1 MCVRI
6 VTDGALRLVV
16 DFNVNY
22 HSCSHTSSTSSSS
35 SSPAAAA
42 AAAAAAV
49 NVSSAVTTTA
59 AVVVTSA
66 VGGGATSTLAGGR
79 GVSAECHRE
88 SSLLFLLLVLGT
100 VWLGLSLYNF
110 TKTLVQS
117 PRRTDTERSITR
129 VRVFSF
135 NVPHSLGLPPNSD
148 LRRISGY

>member
-1 MCVRI
+1 MRI

-35 SSPAAAA
+35 SSPAA

-129 VRVFSF
+129 VRVVSF